1 MQDLKR
7 KIANMGGGDR
17 KGKGRARDQQ
27 GYRDV
32 PLDLGAGQEDDA
44 EEARRWEA
52 EEQQV
57 STPSGK

>member
-1 MQDLKR
+1 
-7 KIANMGGGDR
+7 MGGGDR
-17 KGKGRARDQQ
+17 KGKGKARDQQ

-32 PLDLGAGQEDDA
+32 PLDLEAGQEDDA